1 MAGPRGEPRIVVLED
16 HSVEVPPARHMLVVR
31 NDDRPGMIAHV
42 TNALREINIED
53 MHVGRSPEGESAMMV
68 LATSTPVPPEL
79 VESLRGAAGI
89 HSVHALRLP

>member
-1 MAGPRGEPRIVVLED
+1 
-16 HSVEVPPARHMLVVR
+16 
-31 NDDRPGMIAHV
+31 
-42 TNALREINIED
+42 

-79 VESLRGAAGI
+79 VESLRGAPGI